1 MDGKEGIRAEVGGGR
16 VSGEGTRQRVG
27 IWVYGKGIGTERQRE
42 GKDMWEWDCVE
53 RAVKE

>member
-1 MDGKEGIRAEVGGGR
+1 VER
-16 VSGEGTRQRVG
+16 VRGEGTRQRA
-27 IWVYGKGIGTERQRE
+27 WVDGCGKGIGTERQRE